1 MRVPNDGDFTTTG
14 QRCASIQ
21 YFLVENIDKSCR
33 KTTRVRKRKERE
45 REGTFCMMPRD
56 DFFSSR
62 LCNSFLHRRR
72 TRMRPW
78 RNKNL
83 SL

>member
-33 KTTRVRKRKERE
+33 KTTRVRKREKKERE
-45 REGTFCMMPRD
+45 RRN
-56 DFFSSR
+56 
-62 LCNSFLHRRR
+62 LLHDAER
-72 TRMRPW
+72 
-78 RNKNL
+78 
-83 SL
+83 

>member
-33 KTTRVRKRKERE
+33 KTTRVRKKKRE
-45 REGTFCMMPRD
+45 REKEPFA
-56 DFFSSR
+56 
-62 LCNSFLHRRR
+62 
-72 TRMRPW
+72 
-78 RNKNL
+78 
-83 SL
+83 

>member
-33 KTTRVRKRKERE
+33 KTTRVRKREKKERE
-45 REGTFCMMPRD
+45 RRNLLHDAERW
-56 DFFSSR
+56 FFFVSS
-62 LCNSFLHRRR
+62 LQLISA
-72 TRMRPW
+72 
-78 RNKNL
+78 
-83 SL
+83 SAEDEDEAVEE